1 MAIISI
7 RNGSKS
13 YLFRGF
19 LILDKLNDLVWTGIF
34 LPCVLLCGLL
44 LSLRSRFLQLRLF
57 PASLRQL
64 TKGGRGDGVSPVQA
78 ASTALAS
85 TLGTGNIVGTAQAI
99 AMGGPG
105 AVFWM
110 WAAALLG
117 MAVKFAEI
125 SLSVATRRRDGA
137 GYSGGPMYYIGSL
150 GKKFRPLALMYALL
164 AALSAFGIGNLSQ
177 ISSAAGAVAGAAEKI
192 APELDPR
199 RLRLWLGVIL
209 TLTAW
214 LILRGGAAGVGRA
227 AERLVPSMA
236 GLFLLLSLFVL
247 CCHAQ
252 ALPAALR
259 AIVTGAF
266 SPRTAVSGIGGF
278 GTAQAIQWGLRRGA
292 FSNEAGLGSSAIA
305 HGSAA
310 ARSPGE
316 QGLWGIFEVFADTIV
331 ICTATALTILCSGV
345 GIPWGSSPGAELLL
359 SAWETCI
366 PAAPAACFMALS
378 LLLFAFTSVLGWA
391 LYGTQCVRF
400 LWGEK
405 AAAPYRLC
413 FSLAITVGC
422 LVSLRTVWAAADLLN
437 GLMAIP
443 NFIALFALSGKA
455 AEYSEI

>member
-1 MAIISI
+1 M
-7 RNGSKS
+7 
-13 YLFRGF
+13 LL

-125 SLSVATRRRDGA
+125 GLSVATRRRDGA

-150 GKKFRPLALMYALL
+150 GEKFRPLALMYALL

-278 GTAQAIQWGLRRGA
+278 GTAQTIQWGLRRGA

-455 AEYSEI
+455 AGYAEMLESGIR

>member
-1 MAIISI
+1 M
-7 RNGSKS
+7 
-13 YLFRGF
+13 LL

-125 SLSVATRRRDGA
+125 GLSVATRRRDGA

-150 GKKFRPLALMYALL
+150 GEKFRPLALMYALL

-252 ALPAALR
+252 ALPGALR
-259 AIVTGAF
+259 AIVSGAF

-455 AEYSEI
+455 AKYAEM

>member
-1 MAIISI
+1 M
-7 RNGSKS
+7 
-13 YLFRGF
+13 LL

-125 SLSVATRRRDGA
+125 GLSVATRRRDGA
-137 GYSGGPMYYIGSL
+137 GYLGGPMYYIGSL
-150 GKKFRPLALMYALL
+150 GEKFRPLALMYALL

-177 ISSAAGAVAGAAEKI
+177 ISSAAGAVASAAEKI
-192 APELDPR
+192 TPELDPR

>member
-1 MAIISI
+1 M
-7 RNGSKS
+7 
-13 YLFRGF
+13 LL
-19 LILDKLNDLVWTGIF
+19 LILDNLNDLVWTGIF

-99 AMGGPG
+99 ATGGPG

-125 SLSVATRRRDGA
+125 GLSVATRRRDGA

-150 GKKFRPLALMYALL
+150 GEKFRPLALMYALL

-455 AEYSEI
+455 AGYAEM

>member
-1 MAIISI
+1 M
-7 RNGSKS
+7 
-13 YLFRGF
+13 LL

-125 SLSVATRRRDGA
+125 GLSVATRRRDGA

-150 GKKFRPLALMYALL
+150 GEKFRPLALMYALL

-227 AERLVPSMA
+227 AERLVPAMA

-266 SPRTAVSGIGGF
+266 SPRTAVSGVGGF

-345 GIPWGSSPGAELLL
+345 DIPWGSSPGAELLL

-455 AEYSEI
+455 AKYAEM

>member
-1 MAIISI
+1 M
-7 RNGSKS
+7 
-13 YLFRGF
+13 LL

-150 GKKFRPLALMYALL
+150 GEKFRPLALMYALL

-199 RLRLWLGVIL
+199 RLRLWLGIIL

-236 GLFLLLSLFVL
+236 GMFLLLSLFVL

-455 AEYSEI
+455 AKYAEM

>member
-1 MAIISI
+1 M
-7 RNGSKS
+7 
-13 YLFRGF
+13 LL

-150 GKKFRPLALMYALL
+150 GEKFRPLALMYALL

-455 AEYSEI
+455 AEFSEI

>member
-1 MAIISI
+1 M
-7 RNGSKS
+7 
-13 YLFRGF
+13 LL

-150 GKKFRPLALMYALL
+150 GEKFRPLALMYALL

-199 RLRLWLGVIL
+199 QLRLWLGVIL

-278 GTAQAIQWGLRRGA
+278 GTAQTIQWGLRRGA

-422 LVSLRTVWAAADLLN
+422 LVSLRTVWAVADLLN

-455 AEYSEI
+455 AKYAEM

>member
-1 MAIISI
+1 M
-7 RNGSKS
+7 
-13 YLFRGF
+13 LL

-125 SLSVATRRRDGA
+125 GLSVATRRRDGA

-150 GKKFRPLALMYALL
+150 GEKFRPLALMYALL

-199 RLRLWLGVIL
+199 QLRLWLGVIL

-278 GTAQAIQWGLRRGA
+278 GTAQTIQWGLRRGA

>member
-1 MAIISI
+1 M
-7 RNGSKS
+7 
-13 YLFRGF
+13 LL

-110 WAAALLG
+110 WTAALLG

-150 GKKFRPLALMYALL
+150 GEKFRPLALMYALL

-345 GIPWGSSPGAELLL
+345 DIPWGSSPGAELLL

-455 AEYSEI
+455 AKYAEM

>member
-1 MAIISI
+1 M
-7 RNGSKS
+7 
-13 YLFRGF
+13 LL

-150 GKKFRPLALMYALL
+150 GEKFRPLALMYALL

-455 AEYSEI
+455 AGYAEM

>member
-1 MAIISI
+1 M
-7 RNGSKS
+7 
-13 YLFRGF
+13 LL

-137 GYSGGPMYYIGSL
+137 GYSGGPMYYISSL
-150 GKKFRPLALMYALL
+150 GEKFRPLALMYALL

-391 LYGTQCVRF
+391 LYGMQCVRF

-443 NFIALFALSGKA
+443 NFIALFTLSGKA
-455 AEYSEI
+455 AGYAEM

>member
-1 MAIISI
+1 M
-7 RNGSKS
+7 
-13 YLFRGF
+13 LL

-125 SLSVATRRRDGA
+125 GLSVATRRRDGA

-150 GKKFRPLALMYALL
+150 GEKFRPLALMYALL

-278 GTAQAIQWGLRRGA
+278 GKAQAIQWGLRRGA

-455 AEYSEI
+455 AKYAEM

>member
-1 MAIISI
+1 M
-7 RNGSKS
+7 
-13 YLFRGF
+13 LL

-125 SLSVATRRRDGA
+125 GLSVATRRRDGA

-150 GKKFRPLALMYALL
+150 GEKFRPLALMYALL

-177 ISSAAGAVAGAAEKI
+177 ISSAAGAVAGAAERI

-227 AERLVPSMA
+227 AERLVPAMA

-455 AEYSEI
+455 AKYAEM

>member
-1 MAIISI
+1 M
-7 RNGSKS
+7 
-13 YLFRGF
+13 LL

-125 SLSVATRRRDGA
+125 SLSVATRRRDGV

-150 GKKFRPLALMYALL
+150 GEKFRPLALMYALL

-177 ISSAAGAVAGAAEKI
+177 ISSAAGAVAGAVERI

-199 RLRLWLGVIL
+199 QLRLWLGVIL

-227 AERLVPSMA
+227 AERLVPAVA

-252 ALPAALR
+252 ALPGALR
-259 AIVTGAF
+259 AIVAGAF
-266 SPRTAVSGIGGF
+266 SPRTAVSGVGGF

-391 LYGTQCVRF
+391 LYGMQCVRF

-443 NFIALFALSGKA
+443 NFIALFTLSGKA
-455 AEYSEI
+455 AGYAEM

>member
-1 MAIISI
+1 M
-7 RNGSKS
+7 
-13 YLFRGF
+13 LL

-125 SLSVATRRRDGA
+125 GLSVATRRRDGA

-150 GKKFRPLALMYALL
+150 GEKSRPLALMYALL

-278 GTAQAIQWGLRRGA
+278 GTAQTIQWGLRRGA

-455 AEYSEI
+455 AKYAEM

>member
-1 MAIISI
+1 M
-7 RNGSKS
+7 
-13 YLFRGF
+13 LL

-150 GKKFRPLALMYALL
+150 GEKFRPLALMYALL

-214 LILRGGAAGVGRA
+214 LILRGGAAGVGCA

-278 GTAQAIQWGLRRGA
+278 GTAQTIQWGLRRGA

-455 AEYSEI
+455 AKYAEM

>member
-1 MAIISI
+1 M
-7 RNGSKS
+7 
-13 YLFRGF
+13 LL

-125 SLSVATRRRDGA
+125 GLSVATRRRDGA
-137 GYSGGPMYYIGSL
+137 GYLGGPMYYIGSL
-150 GKKFRPLALMYALL
+150 GEKFRPLALMYALL

-177 ISSAAGAVAGAAEKI
+177 ISSAAGAVASAAEKI

-278 GTAQAIQWGLRRGA
+278 GTAQTIQWGLRRGA

-455 AEYSEI
+455 AKYAEM

>member
-1 MAIISI
+1 M
-7 RNGSKS
+7 
-13 YLFRGF
+13 LL

-125 SLSVATRRRDGA
+125 GLSVATRRRDGA

-150 GKKFRPLALMYALL
+150 GEKFRPLALMYALL

-199 RLRLWLGVIL
+199 RLRLWLGIIL

-455 AEYSEI
+455 AGYAEM

>member
-1 MAIISI
+1 M
-7 RNGSKS
+7 
-13 YLFRGF
+13 LL

-150 GKKFRPLALMYALL
+150 GEKFRPLALMYALL

-278 GTAQAIQWGLRRGA
+278 GTAQTIQWGLRRGA

-305 HGSAA
+305 HGSA
-310 ARSPGE
+310 
-316 QGLWGIFEVFADTIV
+316 
-331 ICTATALTILCSGV
+331 
-345 GIPWGSSPGAELLL
+345 
-359 SAWETCI
+359 
-366 PAAPAACFMALS
+366 AACFMALS

-455 AEYSEI
+455 AKYAEM

>member
-1 MAIISI
+1 M
-7 RNGSKS
+7 
-13 YLFRGF
+13 LL

-57 PASLRQL
+57 PASLHQL

-125 SLSVATRRRDGA
+125 GLSVATRRRDGA

-150 GKKFRPLALMYALL
+150 GEKFRPLALMYALL

-199 RLRLWLGVIL
+199 RLRLWLGIIL

-214 LILRGGAAGVGRA
+214 LILRGGAAGVGCA

-455 AEYSEI
+455 AKYAEM

>member
-1 MAIISI
+1 M
-7 RNGSKS
+7 
-13 YLFRGF
+13 LL

-125 SLSVATRRRDGA
+125 GLSVATRRRDGA

-150 GKKFRPLALMYALL
+150 GEKFRPLALMYALL

-199 RLRLWLGVIL
+199 QLRLWLGVIL

-227 AERLVPSMA
+227 AERLVPAMA

-345 GIPWGSSPGAELLL
+345 DIPWGSSPGAELLL

-455 AEYSEI
+455 AKYAEM

>member
-1 MAIISI
+1 M
-7 RNGSKS
+7 
-13 YLFRGF
+13 LL

-150 GKKFRPLALMYALL
+150 GEKFRPLALMYALL

-177 ISSAAGAVAGAAEKI
+177 ISSAAGAVAGAAERI

-199 RLRLWLGVIL
+199 QLRLWLGVIL

-236 GLFLLLSLFVL
+236 GLFLLLSLSVL

-266 SPRTAVSGIGGF
+266 SPRTAVSGVGGF

-455 AEYSEI
+455 AKYAEM

>member
-1 MAIISI
+1 M
-7 RNGSKS
+7 
-13 YLFRGF
+13 LL

-125 SLSVATRRRDGA
+125 GLSVATRRRDGT

-150 GKKFRPLALMYALL
+150 GEKFRPLALMYALL

-366 PAAPAACFMALS
+366 PTAPAACFMALS

-455 AEYSEI
+455 AKYAEM

>member
-1 MAIISI
+1 M
-7 RNGSKS
+7 
-13 YLFRGF
+13 LL

-137 GYSGGPMYYIGSL
+137 GYLGGPMYYIGSL
-150 GKKFRPLALMYALL
+150 GEKFRPLALMYALL

-199 RLRLWLGVIL
+199 RLRLWLGIIL

-278 GTAQAIQWGLRRGA
+278 GTAQTIQWGLRRGA

-455 AEYSEI
+455 AKYAEM

>member
-1 MAIISI
+1 M
-7 RNGSKS
+7 
-13 YLFRGF
+13 LL
-19 LILDKLNDLVWTGIF
+19 LILDKLNDLVWMGIF

-125 SLSVATRRRDGA
+125 GLSVATRRRDGA

-150 GKKFRPLALMYALL
+150 GEKFRPLALMYALL

-345 GIPWGSSPGAELLL
+345 GIPWGSLPGAELLL

-455 AEYSEI
+455 AKYAEM

>member
-1 MAIISI
+1 M
-7 RNGSKS
+7 
-13 YLFRGF
+13 LL

-125 SLSVATRRRDGA
+125 GLSVATRRRDGA

-150 GKKFRPLALMYALL
+150 GEKFRPLALMYALL

-177 ISSAAGAVAGAAEKI
+177 ISSAAGAVAGAAERI

-199 RLRLWLGVIL
+199 RLRLWLGIIL

-227 AERLVPSMA
+227 AERFVPSMA

-266 SPRTAVSGIGGF
+266 SPRTAVSGIGGC

-455 AEYSEI
+455 AKYAEM

>member
-1 MAIISI
+1 M
-7 RNGSKS
+7 
-13 YLFRGF
+13 LL

-57 PASLRQL
+57 PPSLRQL

-150 GKKFRPLALMYALL
+150 GEKFRPLALMYALL

>member
-1 MAIISI
+1 M
-7 RNGSKS
+7 
-13 YLFRGF
+13 LL

-125 SLSVATRRRDGA
+125 GLSVATRRRDGA

-150 GKKFRPLALMYALL
+150 GEKFRPLALMYALL

-227 AERLVPSMA
+227 AERLVPAMA

-400 LWGEK
+400 LLGEK

>member
-1 MAIISI
+1 M
-7 RNGSKS
+7 
-13 YLFRGF
+13 LL

-150 GKKFRPLALMYALL
+150 GEKFRPLALMYALL

-177 ISSAAGAVAGAAEKI
+177 IRSAAGAVAGAAEKI

-455 AEYSEI
+455 AKYAEM

>member
-1 MAIISI
+1 M
-7 RNGSKS
+7 
-13 YLFRGF
+13 LL

-64 TKGGRGDGVSPVQA
+64 TKGGRGGGVSPVQA

-150 GKKFRPLALMYALL
+150 GEKFRPLALMYALL

-345 GIPWGSSPGAELLL
+345 DIPWGSSPGAELLL

-366 PAAPAACFMALS
+366 PAAPATCFMALS

-455 AEYSEI
+455 AKYAEM

>member
-1 MAIISI
+1 M
-7 RNGSKS
+7 
-13 YLFRGF
+13 LL

-125 SLSVATRRRDGA
+125 SLSVATRRRDGV

-150 GKKFRPLALMYALL
+150 GEKFRPLALMYALL

-177 ISSAAGAVAGAAEKI
+177 ISSAAGAVAGAAERI

-199 RLRLWLGVIL
+199 QLRLWLGVIL

-227 AERLVPSMA
+227 AERLVPAMA

-443 NFIALFALSGKA
+443 NFIALFTLSGKA
-455 AEYSEI
+455 AGYAEM

>member
-1 MAIISI
+1 M
-7 RNGSKS
+7 
-13 YLFRGF
+13 LL

-117 MAVKFAEI
+117 MAVKFEEI
-125 SLSVATRRRDGA
+125 GLSVATRRRDGA

-150 GKKFRPLALMYALL
+150 GEKFRPLALMYSLL

-227 AERLVPSMA
+227 AERLVPAMA

-345 GIPWGSSPGAELLL
+345 DIPWGSSPGAELLL

-455 AEYSEI
+455 AKYAEM

>member
-1 MAIISI
+1 M
-7 RNGSKS
+7 
-13 YLFRGF
+13 LL

-150 GKKFRPLALMYALL
+150 GEKFRPLALMYALL

-252 ALPAALR
+252 ALPGALR

-455 AEYSEI
+455 AKYAEM

>member
-1 MAIISI
+1 M
-7 RNGSKS
+7 
-13 YLFRGF
+13 LL

-125 SLSVATRRRDGA
+125 GLSVATRRRDGA

-150 GKKFRPLALMYALL
+150 GEKFRPLALMYALL

-236 GLFLLLSLFVL
+236 GMFLLLSLFVL

-455 AEYSEI
+455 AKYAEM

>member
-1 MAIISI
+1 M
-7 RNGSKS
+7 
-13 YLFRGF
+13 LL
-19 LILDKLNDLVWTGIF
+19 LILDKLNDFVWTGIF

-64 TKGGRGDGVSPVQA
+64 TKRGRGDGVSPVQA

-125 SLSVATRRRDGA
+125 SLSVATRRRDGT
-137 GYSGGPMYYIGSL
+137 GYLGGPMYYIGSL
-150 GKKFRPLALMYALL
+150 GKKFRPFALMYALF

-177 ISSAAGAVAGAAEKI
+177 ISSAAGAVADAAEKI
-192 APELDPR
+192 APELDLR
-199 RLRLWLGVIL
+199 QLRLGLGIIL
-209 TLTAW
+209 SLAAW

-227 AERLVPSMA
+227 AERLVPAMA

-252 ALPAALR
+252 ALPGALR
-259 AIVTGAF
+259 TIVVGAF
-266 SPRTAVSGIGGF
+266 SPRPAVAGAGGF

-331 ICTATALTILCSGV
+331 ICTATALTILTSGV
-345 GIPWGSSPGAELLL
+345 SIPWGSSPGAELLL

-366 PAAPAACFMALS
+366 PAVPAACFMALS

-400 LWGEK
+400 LLGEK
-405 AAAPYRLC
+405 ATAPYRLC

>member
-1 MAIISI
+1 M
-7 RNGSKS
+7 
-13 YLFRGF
+13 LL

-137 GYSGGPMYYIGSL
+137 GYLGGPMYYIGSL
-150 GKKFRPLALMYALL
+150 GEKFRPLALMYALL

-177 ISSAAGAVAGAAEKI
+177 ISSAAGAVASAAEKI